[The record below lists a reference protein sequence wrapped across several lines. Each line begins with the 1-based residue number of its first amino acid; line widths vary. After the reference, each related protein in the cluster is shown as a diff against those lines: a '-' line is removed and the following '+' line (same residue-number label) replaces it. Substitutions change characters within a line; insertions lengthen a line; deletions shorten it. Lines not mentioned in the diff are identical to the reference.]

1 MTQLTMEQIEPT
13 TAMRECPVRDRC
25 MMTMAIKVAG
35 AQQIVE
41 RPRSEVGTCCGFELV
56 DTIAACPKKRGLER

>member
-1 MTQLTMEQIEPT
+1 
-13 TAMRECPVRDRC
+13 
-25 MMTMAIKVAG
+25 MMTMAIKAGG